1 MRRIVFHLMVSLDGY
16 FEGPD
21 GDLSWHRVD
30 DELHTF
36 FNEQLDRVSAFL
48 EGRVS
53 YQLMEAYWPTA
64 DQDPDAP
71 PPMAQFAGIWR
82 DTPKIVYSRTLDEV
96 GPNATLVRDVVPA
109 EVQALQELPGGELVL
124 GGPDLAAA
132 FRRHDLNDEY
142 RFFVNPVLV
151 GGGRQVFDP
160 GQAPSDLRLV
170 GTRTFSNGVVMLR
183 HERVR

>member
-1 MRRIVFHLMVSLDGY
+1 VRRIVFHLMVSLDGY

-36 FNEQLDRVSAFL
+36 FNEQLDRASAFL

-53 YQLMEAYWPTA
+53 YQLMEAFWPTA

-109 EVQALQELPGGELVL
+109 EVRALQELPGEELVL

-132 FRRHDLNDEY
+132 FRRHDLIDEY

-151 GGGRQVFDP
+151 GSGRQAFGP

-170 GTRTFSNGVVMLR
+170 GTRAFSNGVVMLR
-183 HERVR
+183 YERER